1 MPHRSRTRSQSS
13 ASSRRAASVAT
24 APASPEQEALR
35 QKLLAMIL
43 RNEAAR
49 KQARK

>member
-13 ASSRRAASVAT
+13 ASRRATTTVAT
-24 APASPEQEALR
+24 AATPEQEALR
-35 QKLLAMIL
+35 QRLLAMIL
-43 RNEAAR
+43 RSEAAR